1 MKNATIV
8 AVCNQKGG
16 VGKTTT
22 TENFA
27 FALAEHGKRVLM
39 VDFDA
44 QASLTQTQGVEQPD
58 NLKAT
63 IYNLMMDA
71 IEEQPPQTDPVL
83 HTSNPRVDLL
93 PSNIDLAA
101 LETVLVTAM
110 SREHM
115 LRAVLAPYRSQY
127 DYILIDCQPSL
138 GLLTINAWT
147 AADEVLI
154 VTTPQIFSSKGLE
167 QLFASIRRIQRHTN
181 PALRVA
187 GVLMTR
193 FTDKV
198 RINREVMEITQQ
210 AYGPAI
216 HIFNAKIPT
225 SVKVDESHYMCVPIL
240 TYDPKG
246 KVAETYRDFCSEYLA
261 MEEKN
266 TENER

>member
-1 MKNATIV
+1 MPNATII

-44 QASLTQTQGVEQPD
+44 QASLTQTQGIAQPD
-58 NLKAT
+58 NLKKT
-63 IYNLMMDA
+63 IYNLMQCV
-71 IEEQPPQTDPVL
+71 INEETLDESPIL
-83 HTSNPRVDLL
+83 HTGNKLVDLL
-93 PSNIDLAA
+93 PANIDLAA
-101 LETVLVTAM
+101 LETSLVNVM
-110 SREHM
+110 SREHI
-115 LRAVLAPYRSQY
+115 LKAALYPYRAEY

-167 QLFASIRRIQRHTN
+167 QLFSSIKRIQRYTN
-181 PALRVA
+181 PSLRIA

-193 FTDKV
+193 FTEKV

-210 AYGPAI
+210 AYGGAI
-216 HIFNAKIPT
+216 HIFTAKVPS
-225 SVKVDESHYMCVPIL
+225 SVKVDESHYMCVPVIA
-240 TYDPKG
+240 YDPKG
-246 KVAETYRDFCSEYLA
+246 KVAESYRAFCKEYLDI
-261 MEEKN
+261 KG
-266 TENER
+266 